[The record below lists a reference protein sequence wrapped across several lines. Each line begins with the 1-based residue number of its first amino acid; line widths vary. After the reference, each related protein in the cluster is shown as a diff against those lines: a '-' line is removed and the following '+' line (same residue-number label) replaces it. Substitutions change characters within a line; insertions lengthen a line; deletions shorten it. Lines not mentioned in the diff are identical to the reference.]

1 MTEDGRDLP
10 PQSDGNNNL
19 PAKRG
24 IAELVGDDPD
34 LRDRLMRMVENRQQH
49 LMERE
54 KKADGRNFL
63 LAVLGLLL
71 TVFVCLAFVGVAIAG
86 MEKGH
91 PYAAML
97 VGAVGVVGIGVM
109 SLISRRK

>member
-19 PAKRG
+19 PAKPG
-24 IAELVGDDPD
+24 IAELVRNNPD
-34 LRDRLMRMVENRQQH
+34 LRDRMMRVFENRQQH
-49 LMERE
+49 LMEEE
-54 KKADGRNFL
+54 KKANGRNFF

-71 TVFVCLAFVGVAIAG
+71 TVIVCLAFVGVAITG